1 MPAYRPPRVGDL
13 LAVRTTDPHLSEVQV
28 LVDRVTDTGQVLT
41 IAGSLGAHDI
51 EVVLRRV
58 GAPSTSPS

>member
-13 LAVRTTDPHLSEVQV
+13 LAVRTTDPHLSEAQV
-28 LVDRVTDTGQVLT
+28 VVDRVTDTGTVLT
-41 IAGSLGAHDI
+41 IAGTLGPHDI

-58 GAPSTSPS
+58 GSLTSTPS